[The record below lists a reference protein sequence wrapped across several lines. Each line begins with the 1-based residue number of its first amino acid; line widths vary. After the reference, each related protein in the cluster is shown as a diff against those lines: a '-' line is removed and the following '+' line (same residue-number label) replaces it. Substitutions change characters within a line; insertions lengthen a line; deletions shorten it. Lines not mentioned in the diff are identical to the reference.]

1 MVFSMNFEAVF
12 QTVTGAAIVGLFGWV
27 FNLQGK
33 IATFVTREDLS
44 RLQKDVHDNFGKVLD
59 EMKKLAE
66 DLAYLRGKSGN

>member
-1 MVFSMNFEAVF
+1 MTTMNFDALF
-12 QTVTGAAIVGLFGWV
+12 QLLAGSAIIGLFGWV
-27 FNLQGK
+27 FNLQGR

-44 RLQKDVHDNFGKVLD
+44 RFQKDVHDNFGKVLD